1 MKNKKK
7 LIIIIAAVL
16 AVSVLI
22 VAGILY
28 FLKGRSGATVDVYSM
43 ELLNSS
49 SWFENDSQ
57 LSGTISSD
65 YVQEVYP
72 GASQEV
78 EKVYVKQGDTVK
90 EGDKLL
96 KYNVEE
102 QELDV
107 QLQKLQIKAAK
118 LEIEKMEEELQKL
131 KGTKTVGAIDSSGS
145 NLLSASL
152 NLSYVNNTVLEEV
165 GDMAENESSEEE
177 ATETT
182 KSAAVKE
189 GDNPLKDTITDKNEK
204 NSGDGKTKDTP
215 YVFLLVKGKNGA
227 TVKGTVIQ
235 SLLSNKE
242 YAVFKEYESENAY
255 NDNKGPLTTF
265 SLTPDMTAIDLKSDN
280 TYTLEQLKEI
290 VIQKQLKDNISAI
303 SDAASGEGSEG
314 SHFIFLMADNGKV
327 KGSVILE
334 LIKNEYYAYFREY
347 TSEDAYAT
355 DKKNPVDQLE
365 VRPQYLTNGVLEDQ
379 EYNLDD
385 LKNLVK
391 EAPKT
396 NVLKSTISDK
406 QKDAASGD
414 GSASN
419 PYVYLLIQNGTI
431 RGSVV
436 NDIMTNQ
443 QYAVFYEYE
452 SEEVYKAG
460 TDKNPV
466 QISIR
471 PGMIFKESLSSFAGY
486 TITDLN
492 NIIVTADKIEI
503 TPSKKKVKTGKSYT
517 FKAKLTGKNKEA
529 LTVTWELKRNKS
541 KSTKL
546 VNGVLTVG
554 ADESAKTLRIVA
566 RAGDKKDVLTLTV
579 EKSSTGSSTSSSG
592 GSTVGSSDSGGDF
605 GDAGESYTAED
616 LKDAISEKEDEI
628 AQAKQDLSEAR
639 INYKEAKKEVDAATV
654 KAKVSGKV
662 TLAYTADAMP
672 TDGSAAI
679 IVRAEDGMYVKTSVS
694 EMDLDTIQ
702 VGGTIRCTSWETGEE
717 YEAVVKDIS
726 DFPTSESSS
735 EGMSNPNSSY
745 YPIVAYI
752 EDADGL
758 STGESVSISY
768 SSQSM
773 GTVSEDAIYLQK
785 AYIRTEG
792 RQSYVYKEGKNGRL
806 TKQYIK
812 TGETIYGQ
820 YVEVLSGITMDDN
833 LAFPYG
839 KNVKEGAKV
848 QLSEDEDDIIY

>member
-7 LIIIIAAVL
+7 LIIIIASVL

-215 YVFLLVKGKNGA
+215 YVFLLVKGENGA

-242 YAVFKEYESENAY
+242 YAVFKEYESKNAY

-303 SDAASGEGSEG
+303 SDAASGEG
-314 SHFIFLMADNGKV
+314 
-327 KGSVILE
+327 
-334 LIKNEYYAYFREY
+334 
-347 TSEDAYAT
+347 
-355 DKKNPVDQLE
+355 
-365 VRPQYLTNGVLEDQ
+365 
-379 EYNLDD
+379 
-385 LKNLVK
+385 
-391 EAPKT
+391 
-396 NVLKSTISDK
+396 
-406 QKDAASGD
+406 
-414 GSASN
+414 
-419 PYVYLLIQNGTI
+419 
-431 RGSVV
+431 
-436 NDIMTNQ
+436 
-443 QYAVFYEYE
+443 
-452 SEEVYKAG
+452 
-460 TDKNPV
+460 
-466 QISIR
+466 
-471 PGMIFKESLSSFAGY
+471 
-486 TITDLN
+486 
-492 NIIVTADKIEI
+492 
-503 TPSKKKVKTGKSYT
+503 
-517 FKAKLTGKNKEA
+517 
-529 LTVTWELKRNKS
+529 
-541 KSTKL
+541 
-546 VNGVLTVG
+546 
-554 ADESAKTLRIVA
+554 
-566 RAGDKKDVLTLTV
+566 
-579 EKSSTGSSTSSSG
+579 
-592 GSTVGSSDSGGDF
+592 
-605 GDAGESYTAED
+605 
-616 LKDAISEKEDEI
+616 
-628 AQAKQDLSEAR
+628 
-639 INYKEAKKEVDAATV
+639 
-654 KAKVSGKV
+654 
-662 TLAYTADAMP
+662 
-672 TDGSAAI
+672 
-679 IVRAEDGMYVKTSVS
+679 
-694 EMDLDTIQ
+694 
-702 VGGTIRCTSWETGEE
+702 
-717 YEAVVKDIS
+717 
-726 DFPTSESSS
+726 
-735 EGMSNPNSSY
+735 
-745 YPIVAYI
+745 
-752 EDADGL
+752 
-758 STGESVSISY
+758 
-768 SSQSM
+768 
-773 GTVSEDAIYLQK
+773 
-785 AYIRTEG
+785 
-792 RQSYVYKEGKNGRL
+792 
-806 TKQYIK
+806 
-812 TGETIYGQ
+812 
-820 YVEVLSGITMDDN
+820 
-833 LAFPYG
+833 
-839 KNVKEGAKV
+839 
-848 QLSEDEDDIIY
+848 

>member
-215 YVFLLVKGKNGA
+215 YVFLLVKGENGA

-492 NIIVTADKIEI
+492 NLIVTADKIEI

-517 FKAKLTGKNKEA
+517 FKAKLTGKNKES